1 MTVNIFGKL
10 SDYRD
15 EGRNYGNLLEIYRK
29 FFRRKI
35 ENKKRTFR
43 KRRTRGEIERQR
55 RNINTRGKK
64 KVIRVVK
71 INKEKK
77 R

>member
-1 MTVNIFGKL
+1 MKLWKELWKFGM
-10 SDYRD
+10 
-15 EGRNYGNLLEIYRK
+15 RK

-43 KRRTRGEIERQR
+43 KRQTRGEIERQR

-71 INKEKK
+71 INKEKNE

>member
-1 MTVNIFGKL
+1 M
-10 SDYRD
+10 
-15 EGRNYGNLLEIYRK
+15 RK

-43 KRRTRGEIERQR
+43 KRRTRGEIERQK

>member
-1 MTVNIFGKL
+1 MKL
-10 SDYRD
+10 WK
-15 EGRNYGNLLEIYRK
+15 ELWKFVMRK

-55 RNINTRGKK
+55 RNINTRDKK

-71 INKEKK
+71 INKEKNE